1 MCSFMTTQLVAKRLR
16 QEDVSLVIEHRPQGS
31 NSDMAMLETSLEE
44 KDGNRLCR
52 VTKESLGRGSVRA
65 WAAYKSKKAK
75 PDLQLHKE
83 TCTLTAAPDLT
94 GSLLDG
100 HCCVSWP

>member
-65 WAAYKSKKAK
+65 WAAYKSKKA
-75 PDLQLHKE
+75 
-83 TCTLTAAPDLT
+83 TLTAAPDLT